1 MSHQPRLTIRQKTNF
16 TLIITLIV
24 ATAVAFVIHGK
35 SQQISHDLQQASNRF
50 QMIIALASS
59 IHHDF
64 EEASSYLIEHA
75 LTGDEASRSQF
86 DEKTR
91 AIGNKLDLLQKEKLP
106 ALQPYLDNIRKG
118 TAFLSEQA
126 DLLLN
131 HGDPKQISGN
141 IARIR
146 HQIRPLIDK
155 LDNLGERFLG
165 VAWEDQTANL
175 EAMLLRTRHIT
186 LLFVIF
192 ILCGAIAVVL
202 INFFINR
209 NILRRVN
216 QVITAME
223 GMATGTGQ
231 LSHRLDDSGRD
242 EVSQLSRAFNKF
254 ADKIQNVINMVMES
268 STVLA
273 KEASNMSDASSKAKE
288 GAERQKQEIN
298 DIASAVG
305 GMATSVEDVA
315 QSAAAAAQATQSA
328 SQEAGSGRDMV
339 VHTISAIEALSGDIN
354 HAAESIRTLVQ
365 ESENID
371 SVLSVINEIADQTN
385 LLALNA
391 AIEAAR
397 AGEQGRGFAVV
408 ADEVRTLAIRTQEGT
423 EDIKHKINQFRA
435 CAADVAGVMN
445 RGCDKTQD
453 VVQQAT
459 QAGDALR
466 AINDSVSTIAEMNNN
481 IASATDQQSSVVG
494 EIKHNISTISQIACE
509 TSEKAVQTS
518 ASNHE
523 LSLMAMQLRTL
534 VEQFLLDAQQN
545 TAPPAAAQEEGKAR
559 AQTSPTAPPA
569 PEAEAGG
576 GDVTLF

>member
-1 MSHQPRLTIRQKTNF
+1 M
-16 TLIITLIV
+16 V
-24 ATAVAFVIHGK
+24 
-35 SQQISHDLQQASNRF
+35 
-50 QMIIALASS
+50 IALASS
-59 IHHDF
+59 VHHDF
-64 EEASSYLIEHA
+64 EEASTYLMEHA
-75 LTGDEASRSQF
+75 MNGDEASRSQF
-86 DEKTR
+86 YDKTR
-91 AIGNKLDLLQKEKLP
+91 AIGIKLDLLRTENIPVL
-106 ALQPYLDNIRKG
+106 LPYLDKIKKG
-118 TAFLSEQA
+118 TSRLTKQLE
-126 DLLLN
+126 LLLRE
-131 HGDPKQISGN
+131 GDPHQISAN

-146 HQIRPLIDK
+146 NEARPLIDK
-155 LDNLGERFLG
+155 LDNLGEEFLN
-165 VAWEDQTANL
+165 VAWEKQASEL
-175 EAMLLRTRHIT
+175 EAILISARRTTI
-186 LLFVIF
+186 LFAIF
-192 ILCGAIAVVL
+192 IISGALIVVL

-209 NILRRVN
+209 NILQRLN

-231 LSHRLDDSGRD
+231 LSHRLEDNGGD
-242 EVSQLSRAFNKF
+242 EISQLSRAFNKF

-273 KEASNMSDASSKAKE
+273 KEAGNMSEASSKAKE
-288 GAERQKQEIN
+288 GAERQKCEIN
-298 DIASAVG
+298 GIASAVG
-305 GMATSVEDVA
+305 GMATSVEEVA

-339 VHTISAIEALSGDIN
+339 VHTISAIETLSGDIN

-435 CAADVAGVMN
+435 CAADVAEVMN
-445 RGCDKTQD
+445 RGCGKTQD

-523 LSLMAMQLRTL
+523 LSLMAIQLRTL
-534 VEQFLLDAQQN
+534 VEQFLLDTREEAPPSPAMVAEQVGSTQMES
-545 TAPPAAAQEEGKAR
+545 PPAAEK
-559 AQTSPTAPPA
+559 TATA
-569 PEAEAGG
+569 SS
-576 GDVTLF
+576 DVTLF